1 MPNDETITKTKQK
14 FRDSVESGKYSLGEL
29 IAP

>member
-14 FRDSVESGKYSLGEL
+14 FRDSVESGKYSLGEV